1 MPDLKIEEVTTS
13 AGLEA
18 LAPAWHELWERAPAA
33 TPFHA
38 PAWLIPWWREIG
50 DGALRVL
57 AAWTDRQ
64 LVGVLPMYRQDADEG
79 GKLLP
84 LGIAISDYLDG
95 LFDDD
100 HGPAAADAMLQR
112 LADRDDWRR
121 CEMHPLRAG
130 SPLLEARAPPGCRDE
145 VLEFEPCLVLEVP
158 AGARGV
164 REVVPRGMRAKF
176 RQSERRAAHAGRVRL
191 EAATGA
197 SVAEFLEAF
206 FRLHEARWASRD
218 EPGVLADPAIR
229 RFHCAAAPLLLR
241 SGLLRLHA
249 LRLDERIVAVVY
261 ALFAKSRAY
270 CYLSG
275 FDPEVGTISPGTL
288 TVGHAIDQA
297 LREGARE
304 VDFLRGRER
313 FKHLWGARERPCYG
327 RMLDRVG

>member
-1 MPDLKIEEVTTS
+1 MPDLKIEEVMTS

-38 PAWLIPWWREIG
+38 PAWLMPWWREIG
-50 DGALRVL
+50 GGQLRVL
-57 AAWTDRQ
+57 VARRDGR
-64 LVGVLPMYRQDADEG
+64 LVGLLPMYLQDADEG

-84 LGIAISDYLDG
+84 LGIAISDYFDG

-112 LADRDDWRR
+112 LADCDDWRR
-121 CEMHPLRAG
+121 CELHPLRVG

-145 VLEFEPCLVLEVP
+145 VVEFEPCLVLEVP

-164 REVVPRGMRAKF
+164 REVVPSGMRAKF
-176 RQSERRAAHAGRVRL
+176 RQAERRAEHAGRISL
-191 EAATGA
+191 ETATAADL
-197 SVAEFLEAF
+197 AEVLEAF
-206 FRLHEARWASRD
+206 FRLHETRWASRD

-229 RFHCAAAPLLLR
+229 AFHGTAAPLLLR
-241 SGLLRLHA
+241 SGLLRLHG
-249 LRLDERIVAVVY
+249 LRLDGRIVAVVY
-261 ALFAKSRAY
+261 ALFAKGRGY

-275 FDPEVGTISPGTL
+275 FDPEVGAISPGTL

-297 LREGARE
+297 VREGARE
-304 VDFLRGRER
+304 VDFLRGREG
-313 FKHLWGARERPCYG
+313 FKYRWGARERPCYG
-327 RMLDRVG
+327 RMLDRVD